1 MSPKTAFEKS
11 VPCILEYLP
20 YRRRNGTRA
29 RDEPSMFW
37 FSSNGYAYAHV
48 DISGTGDSDV
58 LVDDEYVLR
67 EQEDGLEVKDSL
79 SKQRSCSGALGMI
92 SLLWGVFNGLQIAAR
107 RPKALKAVISLCSTV
122 DRFNDDVH
130 YIGGCLLNDNLDWGA
145 AFPRMVLCL

>member
-67 EQEDGLEVKDSL
+67 EQEDGLEVKI
-79 SKQRSCSGALGMI
+79 GMI
-92 SLLWGVFNGLQIAAR
+92 SISWGVFNGLQIAAR

-130 YIGGCLLNDNLDWGA
+130 YIGGCLLNDNLD
-145 AFPRMVLCL
+145 